1 MLRLI
6 FIKQFAKGIFK
17 MDNNTV
23 KNMVNFAK
31 QGLQER
37 TVDEVQNM
45 LNNDD
50 VCIIDIRDSSECIE
64 NGIIPGSFHVSRGV
78 LEFNADPECEYYKD
92 FFDKNVEILLYCHT
106 GSRSAL
112 ASLTLRQMGYE
123 KISHM
128 KGGFKEWM
136 RKIGNIDDYKAL

>member
-1 MLRLI
+1 M
-6 FIKQFAKGIFK
+6 
-17 MDNNTV
+17 NNATV
-23 KNMVNFAK
+23 KDMINHAK

-37 TVDEVQNM
+37 TVNEVQNM
-45 LNNDD
+45 LNNKGI
-50 VCIIDIRDSSECIE
+50 CIIDIRDSSECIE

-112 ASLTLRQMGYE
+112 ASLTLRQMGY
-123 KISHM
+123 KKVSHM
-128 KGGFKEWM
+128 KGGFKDWM
-136 RKIGNIDDYKAL
+136 RKIGNIDDYKVI